1 MILKNEIYL
10 NLIIISLNFFS
21 IETSTIIFPFKTIPS
36 PYLIGY
42 RTDKN
47 NFNNNNKVTYNSSK
61 FFDDNYIFKL
71 LSLSKLGSPPKNIIS
86 SLELFQDN
94 LLIKNYLDISD
105 EIFNKQ
111 EIKEYQYK
119 QSSTFKNL
127 TKIWETNNNEY
138 QKCMGED
145 NLYLFSSID
154 DMRENKY
161 SRLNNFKFE
170 LDNFQKTDSNFHS
183 LSIGLSLDRD
193 NSITNFM
200 RQLYNNKIISSFII
214 SFEYKIKDIIEG
226 YDGILIIG
234 DYPHQLMPDKYKEED
249 FISFYSNQPNTMFI
263 TNFYINFDE
272 IGSINKNKEKF
283 IFNNIRSILK
293 LNSNLITGT
302 IEYLDYIEQNFFG
315 KYYKLKICQ
324 RYKTKTEFISEFI
337 IISCDIKNDLKL
349 EEFPNLYFNMKS
361 ENLSF
366 EFTYKDLFV
375 EINNKYYFL
384 IIFETK
390 NFIWQIGKSLFL
402 KYTFVYNGEAKTI
415 GFYKKRIGNN
425 NDIESKNNDNN
436 KSWKMEINIWK
447 LFLFIFL
454 FAIFI
459 FLIAFISFRYGKKI
473 HLMRKKHANELDDD
487 NFEYNPN
494 LKYKKFNK
502 DVNEI
507 NYNAE
512 EKHLELINKT
522 NV

>member
-1 MILKNEIYL
+1 
-10 NLIIISLNFFS
+10 
-21 IETSTIIFPFKTIPS
+21 
-36 PYLIGY
+36 
-42 RTDKN
+42 
-47 NFNNNNKVTYNSSK
+47 
-61 FFDDNYIFKL
+61 
-71 LSLSKLGSPPKNIIS
+71 
-86 SLELFQDN
+86 
-94 LLIKNYLDISD
+94 
-105 EIFNKQ
+105 
-111 EIKEYQYK
+111 
-119 QSSTFKNL
+119 
-127 TKIWETNNNEY
+127 
-138 QKCMGED
+138 
-145 NLYLFSSID
+145 
-154 DMRENKY
+154 
-161 SRLNNFKFE
+161 
-170 LDNFQKTDSNFHS
+170 
-183 LSIGLSLDRD
+183 
-193 NSITNFM
+193 M

-272 IGSINKNKEKF
+272 IGSINKNKERS

-494 LKYKKFNK
+494 YKKFNK